1 MIIKINENE
10 MKVIRN
16 AKLFKQD
23 TIIQNYL
30 GNFDYLKSTQ
40 IGGGVFLKINNILF
54 RDNLIFFLFI
64 ASLGALLI
72 IKYLL
77 ESKKNKI
84 IFFCLL
90 IFCFPKIIL
99 QEYFEPL
106 ILIVLFTLM
115 DLRSSNIKL
124 LKENKTIFIYC
135 SYFVIYF
142 IGSYYYRYLL

>member
-1 MIIKINENE
+1 MIYLWDGIFKIGNSEINLIKDYHNPKYVFKNLLIFSSLFLFYTIPFEFS
-10 MKVIRN
+10 K
-16 AKLFKQD
+16 KLKFDKKIVFYFLIIFFIL
-23 TIIQNYL
+23 IIQNYL

-77 ESKKNKI
+77 ESKKKKI

-90 IFCFPKIIL
+90 IFCFPKN
-99 QEYFEPL
+99 YF
-106 ILIVLFTLM
+106 T
-115 DLRSSNIKL
+115 R
-124 LKENKTIFIYC
+124 IF
-135 SYFVIYF
+135 
-142 IGSYYYRYLL
+142 